1 LAMDALLGFRLA
13 AVPTITAVL
22 GVLFLLAASF
32 QMWREV
38 SLAVR
43 SFDLELNQEM
53 LRRRT

>member
-1 LAMDALLGFRLA
+1 
-13 AVPTITAVL
+13 
-22 GVLFLLAASF
+22 
-32 QMWREV
+32 MWREV